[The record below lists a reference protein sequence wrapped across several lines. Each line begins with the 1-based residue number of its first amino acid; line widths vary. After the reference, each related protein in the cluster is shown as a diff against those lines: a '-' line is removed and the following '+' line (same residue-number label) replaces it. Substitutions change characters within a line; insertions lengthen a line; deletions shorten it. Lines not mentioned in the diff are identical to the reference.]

1 MSGRGADGSGGR
13 SGAAQNVVQ
22 GLVLLGRGREEGLR
36 HFEATPQGVLAG
48 LAPWIAFLLVG
59 GAMLVLRDHP
69 LAGADLSALSLCS
82 LLLPPVISQ
91 VLARAWR
98 REAHWLRFATAS
110 LWCAWLMPLA
120 YLVGLLLASVLLAAG
135 LPAKAA
141 PFALC
146 GVLGGYWLW
155 LHFFL
160 ARAGLQLTRLRASL
174 LVAAEIAGYAVLIA
188 IAGGFDAQMRVAL
201 GA

>member
-1 MSGRGADGSGGR
+1 MSGRGPDKGGGR

-36 HFEATPQGVLAG
+36 HFEATPQGVLSG

-59 GAMLVLRDHP
+59 GALLVLRDHP
-69 LAGADLSALSLCS
+69 LAGADLTALSLCS
-82 LLLPPVISQ
+82 LLLPPVISEL
-91 VLARAWR
+91 LARIWR
-98 REAHWLRFATAS
+98 REGQWLRYATAS

-120 YLVGLLLASVLLAAG
+120 YLVGLLLASVALAAG
-135 LPAKAA
+135 LPPKAA

-146 GVLGGYWLW
+146 AVLGGYWLW

-160 ARAGLQLTRLRASL
+160 ARAGLQLTRLRATL
-174 LVAAEIAGYAVLIA
+174 LVAAEVVGYAVLIG
-188 IAGGFDAQMRVAL
+188 IAGGFDTQARLAL

>member
-1 MSGRGADGSGGR
+1 MSGRGSEGGGGSK
-13 SGAAQNVVQ
+13 GAAQNVVQ

-36 HFEATPQGVLAG
+36 HFEGTPQGVLSG

-82 LLLPPVISQ
+82 LLLPPVLSEI
-91 VLARAWR
+91 LARVWR
-98 REAHWLRFATAS
+98 REAQWLRYATAS

-120 YLVGLLLASVLLAAG
+120 YLVGLLLASVALAAG
-135 LPAKAA
+135 LPQKAA
-141 PFALC
+141 PYALC
-146 GVLGGYWLW
+146 IVLGGYWLW

-160 ARAGLQLTRLRASL
+160 ARAGLQLTRTRATL
-174 LVAAEIAGYAVLIA
+174 LVAAEVIGYAALIA
-188 IAGGFDAQMRVAL
+188 IAGGFDTQARLAL